1 MGVGLIL
8 LLMSENRKS
17 AIEGSRHQHSANPI
31 RVHERVRLGTDA
43 AVSEGEVY
51 SESEEWKRLIEND
64 SELAKVQGI
73 LERYGRQY
81 AEQLAEA
88 YRVFNERALLPAIVD
103 MIITSAKLRVERTAP
118 VEILPSDESNGG
130 CALNDDVT
138 KDLHQTEV
146 ISEQEQSAARQG
158 DHFKVV
164 ALTPESAVLQ
174 AQDDALKQLYEAIHE
189 RSNRNGPR

>member
-1 MGVGLIL
+1 MRVFGSVILFSGYLICLPAHWLPLGLVVMGVGLIL

-118 VEILPSDESNGG
+118 VEILHQRSTSDRSDLGTGAVGCSSGRPFQGSRPYSRICCPSGSG
-130 CALNDDVT
+130 
-138 KDLHQTEV
+138 
-146 ISEQEQSAARQG
+146 
-158 DHFKVV
+158 
-164 ALTPESAVLQ
+164 
-174 AQDDALKQLYEAIHE
+174 
-189 RSNRNGPR
+189 